1 MAPTPSTLGELL
13 QRSSAS
19 FPDHTALGMVGGPSL
34 TYRMLQERVDTLAAL
49 LRERGIVHGD
59 RVAVIG
65 ENMPNWGVA
74 FFAIT
79 SLGAV
84 AVPVLID
91 FPVPV
96 IHHIL
101 RHAECSA
108 AVVSR
113 RLLPKV
119 EELESHSCP
128 TLIIMD
134 DLSLQERAGGGD
146 TVSRI
151 LRQGRGEFQR
161 MRGAA
166 LRAAGRTPVSVA
178 EGDLASI
185 IYTSGTTGHSKGVML
200 THRNILADAVA
211 TASIVSV
218 TAADR
223 LLSILPLAHTYECTI
238 GLVTPMLLGASVM
251 YLDRPPTAAV
261 LVPAL
266 SAVKPTVLLSV
277 PLVIEKIYKNRV
289 QPRLQGTAL
298 MRGLNRISPI
308 RRSLH
313 RAAGKK
319 LLQVFGGELRI
330 LAIGG
335 AALAPDVEQFL
346 REARFPYAIGY
357 GLTETAPMVAGTP
370 PERTRFRS
378 TGPALPG
385 TEIEIRDADPATGE
399 GEIFIRGPMVMKGY
413 FKDPE
418 KTAAVLDEQGWFRTG
433 DLGTLDADGYLYIK
447 GRLKNMILGPSGKN
461 IYPEEIEGIINEQDV
476 VLESLVYEEQGR
488 LVARIYLDY
497 EKLDRMFSAS
507 SLSEPEV
514 RNSIRTLLDDLR
526 STLNT
531 RLPPHSRIQRIV
543 EQPEPFEKTPTQK
556 IKRHLYVS

>member
-1 MAPTPSTLGELL
+1 MAPTPTTLRELL
-13 QRSSAS
+13 DASAQE
-19 FPDHTALGMVGGPSL
+19 FGDHAALGMVGGDSVS
-34 TYRMLQERVDTLAAL
+34 YRMLRERAERLRDL
-49 LRERGIVHGD
+49 LRDRGIVHGD
-59 RVAVIG
+59 RVALVG

-74 FFAIT
+74 FFAVT
-79 SLGAV
+79 SMGAV
-84 AVPVLID
+84 AVPVLTD
-91 FPVPV
+91 FPTPV

-113 RLLPKV
+113 RMLPKV
-119 EELESHSCP
+119 EDLEDGSCP
-128 TLIIMD
+128 TLILMD
-134 DLSLQERAGGGD
+134 DLSLQDRAHTRD
-146 TVSRI
+146 TVGRI
-151 LRQGRGEFQR
+151 VSHGRGEFQR

-166 LRAAGRTPVSVA
+166 LRASRRVPSAVQES
-178 EGDLASI
+178 DLASI

-200 THRNILADAVA
+200 THRNIIADAIA
-211 TASIVSV
+211 TVSIVSV
-218 TAADR
+218 TSADR

-238 GLVTPMLLGASVM
+238 GLVCPLLVGASVS
-251 YLDRPPTAAV
+251 YLDRPPTAPV
-261 LVPAL
+261 LIPAL

-289 QPRLQGTAL
+289 QPRLHGSAI
-298 MRGLNRISPI
+298 MRGLSRISPV
-308 RRSLH
+308 RRTLH

-319 LLQVFGGELRI
+319 LLEVFGGELRI

-346 REARFPYAIGY
+346 REAHFPYAIGY
-357 GLTETAPMVAGTP
+357 GLTETAPMVAGTA
-370 PERTRFRS
+370 PEQTRYRS

-385 TEIEIRDADPATGE
+385 TEIEIRDPEPETGE

-418 KTAAVLDEQGWFRTG
+418 RTAAVLDADGWFRTG
-433 DLGTLDADGYLYIK
+433 DLGVLDADGYLYIK

-461 IYPEEIEGIINEQDV
+461 IYPEEIEGVINEQEV
-476 VLESLVYEEQGR
+476 VLESLVYEEQDR
-488 LVARIYLDY
+488 LVARIYLDN
-497 EKLDRMFSAS
+497 EKLDRLYSAS

-514 RNSIRTLLDDLR
+514 RKSIQELLESLRNMINSH
-526 STLNT
+526 
-531 RLPPHSRIQRIV
+531 LPPHSRIQRII